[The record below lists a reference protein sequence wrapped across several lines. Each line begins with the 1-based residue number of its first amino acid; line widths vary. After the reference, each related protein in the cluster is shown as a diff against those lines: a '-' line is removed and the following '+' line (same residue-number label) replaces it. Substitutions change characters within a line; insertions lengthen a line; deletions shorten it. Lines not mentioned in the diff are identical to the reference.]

1 MERAHQRPDEDEAM
15 TRSNGDVSSASRDD
29 VPEEYVANARAVVKQ
44 TLDGFLDHVDAW
56 GEKTRELAERMLEAG
71 VSNRARGRGLEG
83 EDAIALNGDAREKIR
98 IEDLVTCENALLSK
112 STMILAHLGGEVQ
125 RLNRV
130 AHESIYPLLA
140 TLGERPDDGDAM
152 SESELRRA
160 FVSKLQPLQDVL
172 LFMEQVRAVT
182 CNLFTQLAVVYS
194 TYTAYTPYQ
203 TVRLSWSFDI
213 LGRILA
219 IGLGIDET
227 VKSNKSLALAL
238 ASFKRVVLLLHAKPE
253 QFGMNE
259 VDVVSLDSAISIVEK
274 QLFTASFFTSLLDQ
288 LTATEQ
294 PDRFIKELAATTLEL
309 LEAAATRVNTKAE
322 RLSDKRTLLS
332 CICLTLLHS
341 RLVPDIPDR
350 KLCSKA
356 WEVHK
361 SCVLVPVTST
371 TSVCPAKVLDSH
383 LSLAAREWV
392 SKDGGLQVM
401 LSLRR
406 QSLAALDETF
416 PAKLQRLMKESVSWL
431 AKFTAVPNIET
442 SLSSTM
448 NARIE
453 LFQEGLK
460 LSNELRHYLQEVIHL
475 HVSLDAPVTKRR
487 VRLLSQGVELLQS
500 TYDAFTQNT
509 NLVLETQHVLKFL
522 ADRIVRMMV
531 RAIRFLTRLDIT
543 ILTTLMQVPAR
554 ELLENTIASST
565 TASGWERLKSHIS
578 SGKGESNKQDVLSNV
593 DIAGKLI

>member
-1 MERAHQRPDEDEAM
+1 MSAREAREMTDASSARQNPIERAHQRPDEDEAM
-15 TRSNGDVSSASRDD
+15 TRSNGDVPSTSRDD
-29 VPEEYVANARAVVKQ
+29 VPEEYVANARAVMQQ

-56 GEKTRELAERMLEAG
+56 GDKTRELAERMLEAG
-71 VSNRARGRGLEG
+71 VSNRARGRGLDG
-83 EDAIALNGDAREKIR
+83 EDAVALNGDTREMIR
-98 IEDLVTCENALLSK
+98 FEDLVTCENALLSK

-140 TLGERPDDGDAM
+140 TLGERPHDGDAM
-152 SESELRRA
+152 SERELRQA
-160 FVSKLQPLQDVL
+160 FASKLQPLQDVL
-172 LFMEQVRAVT
+172 LFMDQVRAVT

-203 TVRLSWSFDI
+203 SVRLSWSFDI

-219 IGLGIDET
+219 IGLGIDEI
-227 VKSNKSLALAL
+227 VMSNKSLALAL
-238 ASFKRVVLLLHAKPE
+238 ASFKRAVLLVRAKPE

-259 VDVVSLDSAISIVEK
+259 VDVVSLDSAIAIVEK
-274 QLFTASFFTSLLDQ
+274 QLFSASFFTSLLDQ

-309 LEAAATRVNTKAE
+309 LEDATTRVNTKAE
-322 RLSDKRTLLS
+322 RLNDKLTLLS
-332 CICLTLLHS
+332 CICLTSLHS

-361 SCVLVPVTST
+361 LCVLVPVTST
-371 TSVCPAKVLDSH
+371 TSVCPAKALDSY
-383 LSLAAREWV
+383 LSPVAREWV
-392 SKDGGLQVM
+392 SNDGGLHSVI
-401 LSLRR
+401 SLRR
-406 QSLAALDETF
+406 QALSALDETF
-416 PAKLQRLMKESVSWL
+416 PAKLLRLMTESVTWL
-431 AKFTAVPNIET
+431 AKFTAVPSVET

-448 NARIE
+448 NARVE

-487 VRLLSQGVELLQS
+487 VRLISQGVELLQA

-509 NLVLETQHVLKFL
+509 NLALETQHVLKFL

-531 RAIRFLTRLDIT
+531 RAIRLVT
-543 ILTTLMQVPAR
+543 
-554 ELLENTIASST
+554 
-565 TASGWERLKSHIS
+565 
-578 SGKGESNKQDVLSNV
+578 
-593 DIAGKLI
+593 

>member
-1 MERAHQRPDEDEAM
+1 VSAREAREMTDASSARQNPIERAHQRPDEDEAM
-15 TRSNGDVSSASRDD
+15 TRSNGDVPSTSRDD
-29 VPEEYVANARAVVKQ
+29 VPEEYVANARAVMQQ

-56 GEKTRELAERMLEAG
+56 GDKTRELAERMLEAG
-71 VSNRARGRGLEG
+71 VSNRARGRGLDG
-83 EDAIALNGDAREKIR
+83 EDAVALNGDTREMIR
-98 IEDLVTCENALLSK
+98 FEDLVTCENALLSK

-140 TLGERPDDGDAM
+140 TLGERPHDGDAM
-152 SESELRRA
+152 SERELRQA
-160 FVSKLQPLQDVL
+160 FASKLQPLQDVL
-172 LFMEQVRAVT
+172 LFMDQVRAVT

-203 TVRLSWSFDI
+203 SVRLSWSFDI

-219 IGLGIDET
+219 IGLGIDEI
-227 VKSNKSLALAL
+227 VMSNKSLALAL
-238 ASFKRVVLLLHAKPE
+238 ASFKRAVLLVRAKPE

-259 VDVVSLDSAISIVEK
+259 VDVVSLDSAIAIVEK
-274 QLFTASFFTSLLDQ
+274 QLFSASFFTSLLDQ

-309 LEAAATRVNTKAE
+309 LEDATTRVNTKAE
-322 RLSDKRTLLS
+322 RLNDKLTLLS
-332 CICLTLLHS
+332 CICLTSLHS

-361 SCVLVPVTST
+361 LCVLVPVTST
-371 TSVCPAKVLDSH
+371 TSVCPAKALDSY
-383 LSLAAREWV
+383 LSPVAREWV
-392 SKDGGLQVM
+392 SNDGGLHSVI
-401 LSLRR
+401 SLRR
-406 QSLAALDETF
+406 QALSALDETF
-416 PAKLQRLMKESVSWL
+416 PAKLLRLMTESVTWL
-431 AKFTAVPNIET
+431 AKFTAVPSVET

-448 NARIE
+448 NARVE

-487 VRLLSQGVELLQS
+487 VRLISQGVELLQA

-509 NLVLETQHVLKFL
+509 NLALETQHVLKFL

-531 RAIRFLTRLDIT
+531 RAIRLVT
-543 ILTTLMQVPAR
+543 
-554 ELLENTIASST
+554 
-565 TASGWERLKSHIS
+565 
-578 SGKGESNKQDVLSNV
+578 
-593 DIAGKLI
+593 

>member
-1 MERAHQRPDEDEAM
+1 MSAREAREMTDASSARQNPIERAHQRPDEDEAM
-15 TRSNGDVSSASRDD
+15 TRSNGDVPSTSRDD

-56 GEKTRELAERMLEAG
+56 GDKTRELAERMLEAG
-71 VSNRARGRGLEG
+71 VSNRARGRGLDG
-83 EDAIALNGDAREKIR
+83 EDAIALNGDTREMIR

-130 AHESIYPLLA
+130 AHESIHPLLA
-140 TLGERPDDGDAM
+140 TLGERPHDGDAM
-152 SESELRRA
+152 SERELRQA
-160 FVSKLQPLQDVL
+160 FASELQPLQDVL
-172 LFMEQVRAVT
+172 LFMDQVRAVT

-203 TVRLSWSFDI
+203 SVRLSWSFDI

-219 IGLGIDET
+219 IGLGIDEI
-227 VKSNKSLALAL
+227 VMSNKSLALAL
-238 ASFKRVVLLLHAKPE
+238 ASFKRAVLLVRAKPE

-259 VDVVSLDSAISIVEK
+259 VDVVSLDSAIAIVEK
-274 QLFTASFFTSLLDQ
+274 QLFSASFFTSLLDQ

-309 LEAAATRVNTKAE
+309 LEDATTRVNTKAE
-322 RLSDKRTLLS
+322 RLNDKLTLLS
-332 CICLTLLHS
+332 CICLTSLHS
-341 RLVPDIPDR
+341 RLVPDVPDR

-356 WEVHK
+356 WGVHK
-361 SCVLVPVTST
+361 LCVLVPVTST
-371 TSVCPAKVLDSH
+371 TSVCPAKALDSY
-383 LSLAAREWV
+383 LSPVAREWV
-392 SKDGGLQVM
+392 SNDGGLHSVI
-401 LSLRR
+401 SLRR
-406 QSLAALDETF
+406 QALSTLDETF
-416 PAKLQRLMKESVSWL
+416 PAKLLRLMTESVTWL
-431 AKFTAVPNIET
+431 AKFTAVPSVET

-448 NARIE
+448 NARVE

-487 VRLLSQGVELLQS
+487 VRLISQGVELLQA

-509 NLVLETQHVLKFL
+509 NLALETQHVLKFL

-531 RAIRFLTRLDIT
+531 RAIRLVT
-543 ILTTLMQVPAR
+543 
-554 ELLENTIASST
+554 
-565 TASGWERLKSHIS
+565 
-578 SGKGESNKQDVLSNV
+578 
-593 DIAGKLI
+593 